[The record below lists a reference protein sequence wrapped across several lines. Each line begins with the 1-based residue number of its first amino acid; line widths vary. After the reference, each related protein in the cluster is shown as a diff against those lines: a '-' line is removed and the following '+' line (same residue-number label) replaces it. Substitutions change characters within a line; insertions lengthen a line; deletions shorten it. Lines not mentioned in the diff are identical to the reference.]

1 MAAVAN
7 LRYAPDFR
15 VSINDAPV
23 PAALR
28 ASISSASYQTGLEG
42 ADRVELTL
50 VNENLRWLDHA
61 LLALDNK
68 LSLSIGYAPDP
79 LKQVFVGE
87 ITGQSPTFPS
97 SGSPTLAVTA
107 LDRRQRLQKGTK
119 VRWFAIPTK
128 CLGNFPMS
136 DPTVA
141 SLVSVENSLI
151 PIFDPVSAAISVLIG
166 SVEVAATFNN
176 PDARQKVIRK
186 QAGESDFDFLRRI
199 ARENAWE
206 MVMDHSVSGALGG
219 RQLRF
224 LSLLEQ
230 RSPDVTLK
238 YGQSLID
245 FIPRISSVGQ
255 IAAVSAR
262 FWQPEIRTEFTVTV
276 SWDWDRNSLN
286 VSISPGFGM
295 PTSSSSESDKS
306 SQSAVTLV
314 EEPVNQFTAPRVIL
328 SKLMARLNQ
337 RLTGSGSTVG
347 DPRIQAGSLLR
358 LEGLG
363 ERFGG
368 FYRVTSVTHTIDS
381 GGYRTSFEVR
391 KDFWFGS
398 IPLIEQGA
406 ARVIVPEP
414 R

>member
-1 MAAVAN
+1 V
-7 LRYAPDFR
+7 
-15 VSINDAPV
+15 
-23 PAALR
+23 
-28 ASISSASYQTGLEG
+28 
-42 ADRVELTL
+42 
-50 VNENLRWLDHA
+50 
-61 LLALDNK
+61 
-68 LSLSIGYAPDP
+68 
-79 LKQVFVGE
+79 
-87 ITGQSPTFPS
+87 
-97 SGSPTLAVTA
+97 AVTY
-107 LDRRQRLQKGTK
+107 
-119 VRWFAIPTK
+119 
-128 CLGNFPMS
+128 
-136 DPTVA
+136 
-141 SLVSVENSLI
+141 
-151 PIFDPVSAAISVLIG
+151 
-166 SVEVAATFNN
+166 NN
-176 PDARQKVIRK
+176 PDARQKLIRK

-206 MVMDHSVSGALGG
+206 MVMDHSASGSLGG

-224 LSLLEQ
+224 LSLFEQ

-245 FIPRISSVGQ
+245 FTPRISSVGQ

-286 VSISPGFGM
+286 VSISPGFGA
-295 PTSSSSESDKS
+295 PTSPS
-306 SQSAVTLV
+306 SQTDESSRPAVMLV

-328 SKLMARLNQ
+328 SKLMARLSR
-337 RLTGSGSTVG
+337 RLTGSGGAVG

-368 FYRVTSVTHTIDS
+368 FYRVTSATHTIDS
-381 GGYRTSFEVR
+381 GGYRTNFEVR

-406 ARVIVPEP
+406 VRVNFAG
-414 R
+414 